1 MSTTDRQV
9 VRLME
14 ELSKHGKQGLAAL
27 RAGMDRKTAR
37 KWRKLG
43 KLPSETKQPRT
54 WRTRPDPFE
63 EDWPQVVAMLKAAP
77 ELEAKTI
84 FEELTRRAPE
94 RYAPGQLR
102 TLQRHVRRWRAAE
115 GPPKE
120 VYFAQQ
126 HRPGEAMQTDFTWA
140 TQLGVHIGGE
150 PFEHMLCHVV
160 LPYSN
165 WTWATICHSESMAA
179 LKKGLQAALFRLGRV
194 PRWHQTDNST
204 AATHDLAGGSRGF
217 NAEYLTLMD
226 HFGMEPR
233 TIEVGKSNQNGDV
246 ESLNGALKSRLE
258 QHLLLRGSR
267 DFDSVAD
274 YEGWLEQVLEK
285 ANRLRGQR
293 LVEEMAAMRL
303 IVASRLPDWT
313 ELEVRVSC
321 WSTIYVK
328 FNTYSVPSRLR
339 GERVRV
345 RLYDEKLEVYFAGQ
359 RELVAERLRGRSRHR
374 IDYRHI
380 IWTLVRK
387 PGAFARYRYRD
398 ELFPS
403 VVFRQAY
410 DALSVEKSE
419 QRADVEYLRI
429 LHLAASTTETE
440 VERVLERLLGCGQLP
455 LAESVKDL
463 VAPQELSVP
472 ALKELTVDLDSYDE
486 LLGSAEEARA

>member
-1 MSTTDRQV
+1 VSTTDRQV

-14 ELSKHGKQGLAAL
+14 EFSKHGKRGLAAM

-37 KWRKLG
+37 KWLKRG
-43 KLPSETKQPRT
+43 KLPSESKEPRT

-63 EDWPQVVAMLKAAP
+63 QDWPQVVTMLEAAP

-84 FEELTRRAPE
+84 FEELMRRAPG
-94 RYAPGQLR
+94 RYEPGQLR

-150 PFEHMLCHVV
+150 VFAHMLCHVV

-165 WTWATICHSESMAA
+165 WTWASICHSESMAA

-204 AATHDLAGGSRGF
+204 AATHDVESGGRGF
-217 NAEYLTLMD
+217 NAEYLKLMG

-267 DFDSVAD
+267 HFDELTD
-274 YEGWLEQVLEK
+274 YEGWLEHVLDK
-285 ANRLRGQR
+285 ANGLRGQR
-293 LVEEMAAMRL
+293 LVEELAAMRPV
-303 IVASRLPDWT
+303 VASRLPDWT

-328 FNTYSVPSRLR
+328 FNTYSVPSRLC

-345 RLYDEKLEVYFAGQ
+345 RLYDGKLEVYFAGE
-359 RELVAERLRGRSRHR
+359 RELVTERLRGRSGHR

-387 PGAFARYRYRD
+387 PGAFARYRYRE

-403 VVFRQAY
+403 LVFRQSY
-410 DALSVEKSE
+410 DALSAEKGE
-419 QRADVEYLRI
+419 QRADIEYLRI
-429 LHLAASTTETE
+429 LHLAASTTQTE
-440 VERVLERLLGCGQLP
+440 VERVLQSLLGCRQLP
-455 LAESVKDL
+455 LADQVKAL
-463 VAPQELSVP
+463 VAPQKPSVP
-472 ALKELTVDLDSYDE
+472 ALTELEVDLGSYDE
-486 LLGSAEEARA
+486 LLGPAEEAQG